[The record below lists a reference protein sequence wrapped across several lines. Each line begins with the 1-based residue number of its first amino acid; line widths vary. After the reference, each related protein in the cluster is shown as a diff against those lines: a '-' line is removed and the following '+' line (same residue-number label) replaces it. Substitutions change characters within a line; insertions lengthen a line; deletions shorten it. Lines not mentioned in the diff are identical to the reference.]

1 MPTNLDKKLQTL
13 YSNLLDDWISNP
25 TNTDSQ
31 LLRDINAYI
40 INMKNNKHKSKL
52 LSMQKKLI
60 SRTPQHILETDT
72 FSFPE

>member
-1 MPTNLDKKLQTL
+1 MSLDKKLQTL

-25 TNTDSQ
+25 TNTSSQ
-31 LLRDINAYI
+31 LLRDINAYV

-52 LSMQKKLI
+52 LAQQKKLA
-60 SRTPQHILETDT
+60 SKLPSHILNSDI